1 MFIDEKAVGESQE
14 VQQRI
19 TKLSQAIREGC
30 KTTRQVA
37 MVYIDHRGGACAI
50 GAAMIAMGIDPTGLR
65 SFSQLRKILGFP
77 NGLHGPIAD
86 RNDNMG
92 WTREQIADWLE
103 AQGY

>member
-1 MFIDEKAVGESQE
+1 
-14 VQQRI
+14 
-19 TKLSQAIREGC
+19 
-30 KTTRQVA
+30 
-37 MVYIDHRGGACAI
+37 
-50 GAAMIAMGIDPTGLR
+50 
-65 SFSQLRKILGFP
+65 LRKILGFP